1 MNRKI
6 ATGIKSFLG
15 KYLPLVL
22 YKKRVKI
29 LEKEPIILELPQL
42 CDKGKISIDVGCAI
56 GTFINPLVANSSK
69 VFAFEPNDVEIDYI
83 KNIYGH
89 HLKSGKLEFHN
100 IGISNYSGVATLSI
114 PDSSHALS
122 SISPKKKELFEQDF
136 NSVEQKEIIVK
147 PIDDFNLEN
156 VGFIKIDVEGHE
168 YEVLEGAIKT
178 IESSLPT
185 LYIEIEERH
194 CKGNI
199 TKIVN
204 FLNQY
209 NYTPFYFKNTDKIA
223 LNLDSFDMEKMQA
236 LELVNTPS
244 YVNNFLFVQPE
255 LLLKI
260 SKSDS
265 DS

>member
-1 MNRKI
+1 MKDSKK
-6 ATGIKSFLG
+6 TTFKLKSFIG
-15 KYLPLVL
+15 KYFPIFL
-22 YKKRVKI
+22 YQKRKKI
-29 LEKEPIILELPQL
+29 LDKEPILVDLPVL
-42 CDKGKISIDVGCAI
+42 CSPDKVSIDVGCAV
-56 GTFINPLVANSSK
+56 GTFINPLTANSSK

-114 PDSSHALS
+114 PDDSHALS
-122 SISPKKKELFEQDF
+122 SISPRKKELFQQEF
-136 NSVEQKEIIVK
+136 NSIEQKEIVVK
-147 PIDDFNLEN
+147 TIDEFNIKD

-168 YEVLEGAIKT
+168 YEVLEGAIGT
-178 IESSLPT
+178 IEDSLPT

-194 CKGNI
+194 CPGNI
-199 TKIVN
+199 KKIVE
-204 FLNQY
+204 FLSKY

-223 LNLDSFDMEKMQA
+223 LDLNNFNFEKMQA
-236 LELVNTPS
+236 LELVNTPE

-260 SKSDS
+260 VSK
-265 DS
+265 

>member
-1 MNRKI
+1 MKDIKKTTFNL
-6 ATGIKSFLG
+6 KSFIG
-15 KYLPLVL
+15 KYFPIFL
-22 YKKRVKI
+22 YQKRKKI
-29 LEKEPIILELPQL
+29 LDKEPILLDLPLL
-42 CDKGKISIDVGCAI
+42 CSPNKVSIDVGCAI
-56 GTFINPLVANSSK
+56 GTFINPLTANSSK

-83 KNIYGH
+83 RNIYGH

-114 PDSSHALS
+114 PDNSHALS
-122 SISPKKKELFEQDF
+122 SISPIKKELFQQEF
-136 NSVEQKEIIVK
+136 SSIEQKEIVVK
-147 PIDDFNLEN
+147 PIDEFNIEN

-209 NYTPFYFKNTDKIA
+209 NYTPLYFKNTDKIA
-223 LNLDSFDMEKMQA
+223 LDLDTFDLEKMQA
-236 LELVNTPS
+236 IELVNTPD
-244 YVNNFLFVQPE
+244 YVNNFLFLQPE
-255 LLLKI
+255 PLSKI
-260 SKSDS
+260 LGK
-265 DS
+265 